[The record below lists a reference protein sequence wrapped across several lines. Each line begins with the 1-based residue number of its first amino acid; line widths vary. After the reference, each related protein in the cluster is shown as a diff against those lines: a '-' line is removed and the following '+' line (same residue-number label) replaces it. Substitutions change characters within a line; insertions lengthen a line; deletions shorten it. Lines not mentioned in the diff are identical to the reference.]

1 MSRAAIACPSV
12 YIKQATSEPTNV
24 VTPITTRLFPAPVK
38 ALGDGAGMLADG
50 CPPGLELLPVV
61 PLEDVVVFPFI
72 MPGIVLGGADMAF
85 WANASMVL
93 PVLALGLYYTESV
106 SHGVL
111 ERKRRRRSSRVNNPN
126 HALLTMLALATIIP
140 EWQRIFYHHCECWH
154 LRIRCLHRHI
164 A

>member
-1 MSRAAIACPSV
+1 MSPPQVLLLALIPLVNRAAKACLSL

-50 CPPGLELLPVV
+50 SPPELELLPVV
-61 PLEDVVVFPFI
+61 PLDGVVVFPFI
-72 MPGIVLGGADMAF
+72 MPGIVLRGADMAF

-93 PVLALGLYYTESV
+93 PVLALGLCHTESV

-111 ERKRRRRSSRVNNPN
+111 WKGKGGGEAHGLITP
-126 HALLTMLALATIIP
+126 TMP
-140 EWQRIFYHHCECWH
+140 F
-154 LRIRCLHRHI
+154 
-164 A
+164 